1 VIVHHQL
8 ALHGFWL
15 LVWFLKSLKF
25 FEKKFERIWFEFEKK
40 SCFKRSLKKKRKKRK
55 QTLLTFRPSQA
66 CRPTKPSRSGPP
78 NRPPFLFFSA
88 DADTW
93 APPVSLTL
101 SPSFLLPHLA
111 AQPTRRRRA
120 NPAAPRHFPSFPPH
134 QTGQLRQLTPPSINW
149 SCYLPLA
156 PSRDGRDHQW
166 QAPPLGVRPPPLAFL
181 PLALFKLVF
190 KLLPSPLPS

>member
-78 NRPPFLFFSA
+78 NRPPFLFFLCGRRHLGPACQPHPLPFFSSSPPRCPA
-88 DADTW
+88 DP
-93 APPVSLTL
+93 APPRES
-101 SPSFLLPHLA
+101 
-111 AQPTRRRRA
+111 RR
-120 NPAAPRHFPSFPPH
+120 
-134 QTGQLRQLTPPSINW
+134 
-149 SCYLPLA
+149 
-156 PSRDGRDHQW
+156 
-166 QAPPLGVRPPPLAFL
+166 APPLPFL
-181 PLALFKLVF
+181 PSSPNRPIKAINPSLDQLE
-190 KLLPSPLPS
+190 LLPSFSTEP